1 MKKQKSKTTKKSTP
15 SKKRNNEAA
24 EKPSSWVEEHLDWLS
39 NEESP
44 PTVKNESSSSSSN
57 DTGVSIISWNVL
69 ADAYCNRR
77 SHQQLPLKFQRHVFD
92 RPQRQHHVRQT
103 LTRLATS
110 LAPDLLALQEVDPPL
125 EVPAC
130 MNALGYEGIE
140 TTTSPGGKDGRVD
153 ACALYYRQDKWKCI
167 EHQIVRLDDLAI
179 QCSKNANNN
188 NNNNNN
194 TSTTAATTTTH
205 AGNLQ
210 GVQSTFVRKNV
221 ALLVR
226 LEHLQSHRPLV
237 VAVMHLYWNPC
248 YEYVKVRIRNCL
260 VIVMAHDVC

>member
-15 SKKRNNEAA
+15 SKKRNDKTT
-24 EKPSSWVEEHLDWLS
+24 EKPLSWVEEHLDWLS
-39 NEESP
+39 NEESSIL
-44 PTVKNESSSSSSN
+44 KNESTSPTN
-57 DTGVSIISWNVL
+57 DNGVSIISWNVL

-103 LTRLATS
+103 LSRLATS

-130 MNALGYEGIE
+130 MKALGYEGIE

-179 QCSKNANNN
+179 QCSKNGND
-188 NNNNNN
+188 N
-194 TSTTAATTTTH
+194 TSSTTTTTTTTTH

-210 GVQSTFVRKNV
+210 GVQTTFVRKNV

-248 YEYVKVRIRNCL
+248 YEYVKVRFKNVL
-260 VIVMAHDVC
+260 VTFMAHVC

>member
-1 MKKQKSKTTKKSTP
+1 MKKQKTKTTKKSTH
-15 SKKRNNEAA
+15 SKKRNKSV
-24 EKPSSWVEEHLDWLS
+24 EKPSSWVDEHLDWLS
-39 NEESP
+39 NEESSIL
-44 PTVKNESSSSSSN
+44 KNESSSFSN

-92 RPQRQHHVRQT
+92 RPQRQHHVRQI
-103 LTRLATS
+103 LSRLTS
-110 LAPDLLALQEVDPPL
+110 LLEPDMFALQEVDPPL

-130 MNALGYEGIE
+130 MKALGYEGIE
-140 TTTSPGGKDGRVD
+140 TTKSPGGKDGRVD

-179 QCSKNANNN
+179 QCSKTN

-194 TSTTAATTTTH
+194 TSSTTTH

-210 GVQSTFVRKNV
+210 GVQTTFVRKNM

-226 LEHLQSHRPLV
+226 LEHRQSHRPLV
-237 VAVMHLYWNPC
+237 VVVMHLYWNPC
-248 YEYVKVRIRNCL
+248 YEYVKVRFRNSM
-260 VIVMAHDVC
+260 VPVMAHVC